1 MNAHVTAPLQCP
13 VCHTLLHLSVEAAPQ
28 PVQPPPL
35 PFPPP
40 APAYPPPPPRG
51 IPASTPL
58 YPPASVPAPPSVP
71 AEPRPVRRPAA
82 SFQPLPP
89 PPQPVRRP
97 EPPRRRLS
105 PQATLLSLGV
115 LLLLAAGVTFLAVN
129 WDNLPVAAQA
139 GIIGLLAA
147 LAFAGSI
154 PASRSSLAAS
164 AEALAILGCGLLTVD
179 LYGARALGLI
189 SKDAVDGVTYSA
201 IVFGTVALIN
211 LLMTRLAPTV
221 VTYGVTTVIAGQ
233 LPLPL
238 VLVDRVSLPW
248 LLAALLVQVV
258 VTLVLSELGTAIVR
272 RTGAVTSAVV
282 FCGILV
288 TGMLR
293 TFEGLLTKYSFDYR
307 NFTLTTF
314 TDADLRTVIA
324 TTAVVCVA
332 AVTGILI
339 LRKRPLP
346 ASITQG
352 LGEGVC
358 AAAAGF
364 VVATCLPQLPG
375 PGRWLT
381 TGLATVLA
389 IAVILR
395 GRRTGMVSVI
405 LHTAVITV
413 ASVNLLFC
421 LWTGDVRQLGFIA
434 GIVAVLAVFAAL
446 RKVVDA
452 EPAAGLASL
461 SAQFAVVLF
470 TMDDFIGLWA
480 GAVSL
485 AVIGACGVG
494 LAGRYV
500 GRPLERVLMYSAA
513 SAVVVAEI
521 VASMVSADAGT
532 GVVLTIAAAP
542 LIAYGMNPAR
552 RYALL
557 VAGLLLIIANTAFVL
572 AAGGTTIEWFTVP
585 PAIVMVAIGILAW
598 RDQPSWVYL
607 GPGLLIGLVPSA
619 LIADGNDNWIRVTC
633 VVAAALVV
641 IVIGAQLG
649 LQAPFVIGAAVLAK
663 IGIWQFIEVA
673 PLIPRW
679 ITLGT
684 AGAVLLAVGATYE
697 RRLSQAKQAA
707 RWLSALR

>member
-1 MNAHVTAPLQCP
+1 
-13 VCHTLLHLSVEAAPQ
+13 
-28 PVQPPPL
+28 
-35 PFPPP
+35 
-40 APAYPPPPPRG
+40 
-51 IPASTPL
+51 
-58 YPPASVPAPPSVP
+58 
-71 AEPRPVRRPAA
+71 
-82 SFQPLPP
+82 
-89 PPQPVRRP
+89 
-97 EPPRRRLS
+97 LS

-115 LLLLAAGVTFLAVN
+115 LLLLAAGITFLAVN
-129 WDNLPVAAQA
+129 WDSLPVAAQA
-139 GIIGLLAA
+139 GIIGTLAA

-164 AEALAILGCGLLTVD
+164 AEALGILGCGLLTVG

-189 SKDAVDGVTYSA
+189 SKDTVDGITYSA
-201 IVFGTVALIN
+201 IVFGTVALVN
-211 LLMTRLAPTV
+211 LLMTRLAPKV
-221 VTYGVTTVIAGQ
+221 VTYGVTTVIVGQ

-238 VLVDRVSLPW
+238 ILFDRVSLPW
-248 LLAALLVQVV
+248 LLAALLAQIV
-258 VTLVLSELGTAIVR
+258 VTLFLSAKGTQIVR

-282 FCGILV
+282 FCGILA

-293 TFEGLLTKYSFDYR
+293 TFSGLLTKYSIDYR
-307 NFTLTTF
+307 DFTSTTF
-314 TDADLRTVIA
+314 TQAELRTVIA
-324 TTAVVCVA
+324 TTVVICVA
-332 AVTGILI
+332 AITGVLI

-346 ASITQG
+346 SSITRG

-358 AAAAGF
+358 AIAAGF
-364 VVATCLPQLPG
+364 VLATCLPQLPG

-395 GRRTGMVSVI
+395 NRRTGMVS
-405 LHTAVITV
+405 AVLYVATITV
-413 ASVNLLFC
+413 ALVNLLFC
-421 LWTGDVRQLGFIA
+421 LWTADVRQLGLIA

-452 EPAAGLASL
+452 VPAAGAASL
-461 SAQFAVVLF
+461 GAQIAVVLF
-470 TMDDFIGLWA
+470 TLDDFISLWA

-485 AVIGACGVG
+485 AAVGACGIG
-494 LAGRYV
+494 LACRYV
-500 GRPLERVLMYSAA
+500 GRPLERVLMLASA
-513 SAVVVAEI
+513 SAVLSAEFVA
-521 VASMVSADAGT
+521 ALVSPDAGT

-542 LIAYGMNPAR
+542 LVAYGMAPAR
-552 RYALL
+552 RWALL

-585 PAIVMVAIGILAW
+585 PAIVMVAIGVLAW
-598 RDQPSWVYL
+598 RDQPTWIYL

-619 LIADGNDNWIRVTC
+619 LIADGNNSWIRVTC

-641 IVIGAQLG
+641 IVLGAQFG

-663 IGIWQFIEVA
+663 IGIWQFLEVA

-679 ITLGT
+679 ITLGA

>member
-1 MNAHVTAPLQCP
+1 
-13 VCHTLLHLSVEAAPQ
+13 
-28 PVQPPPL
+28 
-35 PFPPP
+35 
-40 APAYPPPPPRG
+40 
-51 IPASTPL
+51 
-58 YPPASVPAPPSVP
+58 
-71 AEPRPVRRPAA
+71 VRRPAA
-82 SFQPLPP
+82 SYQPLPP

-97 EPPRRRLS
+97 SPPRRRLS

-129 WDNLPVAAQA
+129 WDSLPVAAQA
-139 GIIGLLAA
+139 GIIGTLAA

-189 SKDAVDGVTYSA
+189 SEDSVDWVTYSA

-211 LLMTRLAPTV
+211 LLMTRLAPKV

-233 LPLPL
+233 APLPL
-238 VLVDRVSLPW
+238 VLIDRVSLPW
-248 LLAALLVQVV
+248 LLAALLAQVV
-258 VTLVLSELGTAIVR
+258 ATLFLSAKGTPIVR
-272 RTGAVTSAVV
+272 RTGAITSAVM

-293 TFEGLLTKYSFDYR
+293 TFSGLLTKYSVDYR
-307 NFTLTTF
+307 DFTGTTF
-314 TDADLRTVIA
+314 NQSALMTVIA

-332 AVTGILI
+332 AATGILL

-346 ASITQG
+346 SSITQG
-352 LGEGVC
+352 LGEAVC

-364 VVATCLPQLPG
+364 AVATCLPQLPG

-389 IAVILR
+389 ITVILR
-395 GRRTGMVSVI
+395 NRRTGMISLVLYVA
-405 LHTAVITV
+405 TITV
-413 ASVNLLFC
+413 AVVNLFFC
-421 LWTGDVRQLGFIA
+421 LWQADVRQLGFIS
-434 GIVAVLAVFAAL
+434 GIAAV
-446 RKVVDA
+446 RKVADA
-452 EPAAGLASL
+452 VPAAWVASM
-461 SAQFAVVLF
+461 SAQFAGVLF
-470 TMDDFIGLWA
+470 IMDEFISLWA
-480 GAVSL
+480 GAVSIAL
-485 AVIGACGVG
+485 VGACGIG
-494 LAGRYV
+494 LACRYV
-500 GRPLERVLMYSAA
+500 GRPLERVLIGSSA
-513 SAVVVAEI
+513 SAVLVAEI
-521 VASMVSADAGT
+521 IVAMVSADAGT

-552 RYALL
+552 RVALL
-557 VAGLLLIIANTAFVL
+557 VAGLLLIVANTAFVL
-572 AAGGTTIEWFTVP
+572 ASGETTIEWFTVP
-585 PAIVMVAIGILAW
+585 PAIVMIAIGVLAW

-619 LIADGNDNWIRVTC
+619 LIADSNDNWIRVTF

-641 IVIGAQLG
+641 IVLGTQLG

-663 IGIWQFIEVA
+663 IGIWQFLEVA

-679 ITLGT
+679 ITLGA

-697 RRLSQAKQAA
+697 RRLTQAKQAA

>member
-1 MNAHVTAPLQCP
+1 MP
-13 VCHTLLHLSVEAAPQ
+13 APQ
-28 PVQPPPL
+28 
-35 PFPPP
+35 
-40 APAYPPPPPRG
+40 AH
-51 IPASTPL
+51 
-58 YPPASVPAPPSVP
+58 
-71 AEPRPVRRPAA
+71 PVRRPAA

-97 EPPRRRLS
+97 APHRRRLS

-129 WDNLPVAAQA
+129 WDSLPVAAQA
-139 GIIGLLAA
+139 GIIGTLAA

-189 SKDAVDGVTYSA
+189 SKDAVDGLTYSA
-201 IVFGTVALIN
+201 IVFGTVALVN

-238 VLVDRVSLPW
+238 VLIDRVSLPW
-248 LLAALLVQVV
+248 LLAALLAQVV
-258 VTLVLSELGTAIVR
+258 VTLVLSAKGTPIVR
-272 RTGAVTSAVV
+272 RAGSITSAIV
-282 FCGILV
+282 FCGILA
-288 TGMLR
+288 TGMIR
-293 TFEGLLTKYSFDYR
+293 TFSGLLTKYSIDYR
-307 NFTLTTF
+307 DFFGTAFTS
-314 TDADLRTVIA
+314 AELRTVIA
-324 TTAVVCVA
+324 TTAVVCLA

-346 ASITQG
+346 SSVTSG
-352 LGEGVC
+352 LGEAVC
-358 AAAAGF
+358 TIAAGF
-364 VVATCLPQLPG
+364 AVATCLPQLPG

-381 TGLATVLA
+381 TGLATALA
-389 IAVILR
+389 ITVILR
-395 GRRTGMVSVI
+395 NRRTGMISVVQQVA
-405 LHTAVITV
+405 TVTV

-421 LWTGDVRQLGFIA
+421 AWQADVRQLGFIA

-452 EPAAGLASL
+452 VPAAGVASL
-461 SAQFAVVLF
+461 GAQLAVVLF
-470 TMDDFIGLWA
+470 TIDEFISLWA

-485 AVIGACGVG
+485 AVVGACGIG
-494 LAGRYV
+494 LACRYV
-500 GRPLERVLMYSAA
+500 GQPLERVLMCSAA
-513 SAVVVAEI
+513 SAVLSAEI
-521 VASMVSADAGT
+521 VAAMVSADAGT

-542 LIAYGMNPAR
+542 LVAYGMNSAR
-552 RYALL
+552 RPTLL

-585 PAIVMVAIGILAW
+585 PAIVMIAIGILAW

-619 LIADGNDNWIRVTC
+619 LIADGNDNWIRVTL
-633 VVAAALVV
+633 VVAAALTV
-641 IVIGAQLG
+641 IVLGAQLG
-649 LQAPFVIGAAVLAK
+649 LQAPFIIGAAVLAK
-663 IGIWQFIEVA
+663 VGIWQFLEVA

-684 AGAVLLAVGATYE
+684 AGTILLAVGATYE
-697 RRLSQAKQAA
+697 RRLTQAKQAA